1 MAKAET
7 QKPETEAPASKPA
20 PRNVTCPLKNIQRT
34 EYVQGSFT
42 AYIPEG
48 HTPEDILRPVY
59 WAHKAREITRNSEI
73 KCIADNYAWGCTLLV
88 TFSDGKTVHVIPIH
102 KWEGEVVLE
111 VGSSDLKIM
120 TGASG
125 FRVVEKATG
134 KVLAEDIPTRK
145 QANDKLAELDAKRAA

>member
-59 WAHKAREITRNSEI
+59 WSHKAREITRNSEI

-88 TFSDGKTVHVIPIH
+88 TFSDGKTVNVIPIH
-102 KWEGEVVLE
+102 KWEGEVTLE
-111 VGSSDLKIM
+111 MASSELKILS
-120 TGASG
+120 GASG
-125 FRVVEKATG
+125 FRVIERATG
-134 KVLAEDIPTRK
+134 KVLAEDLPTK
-145 QANDKLAELDAKRAA
+145 KAALDKMIELDNKRAA

>member
-20 PRNVTCPLKNIQRT
+20 PRAVTLPLKNIQRT

-59 WAHKAREITRNSEI
+59 WSHKAREITRNSEI

-88 TFSDGKTVHVIPIH
+88 TFSDGKTVNVIPIH

-111 VGSSDLKIM
+111 MASSELKILS
-120 TGASG
+120 GASG
-125 FRVVEKATG
+125 FRVIERATG
-134 KVLAEDIPTRK
+134 KVLAEDLPTK
-145 QANDKLAELDAKRAA
+145 KAALDKMIELDNKRAA